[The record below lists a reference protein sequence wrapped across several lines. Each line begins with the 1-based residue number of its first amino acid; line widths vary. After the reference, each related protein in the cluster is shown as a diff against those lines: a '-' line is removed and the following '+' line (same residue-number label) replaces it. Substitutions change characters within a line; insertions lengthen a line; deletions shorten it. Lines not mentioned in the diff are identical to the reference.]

1 MSPPLMW
8 QMRRVRL
15 DRIGPTAARFLN
27 VTLDFTGADGHPLDS
42 ILWLRN
48 GGGKS
53 TVLSLICALIRP
65 HRRDFLATQAT
76 GKHLEDYV
84 LGADTAHVVVEWSGP
99 DGRKL
104 VTGAVYEWADRAQ
117 PADPNRDH
125 DRLSARWYLFR
136 PDADGR
142 ASLDGLPFETDG
154 KPTPQKEFVAAVR
167 AWDVIPHAGIAVT
180 DGQDRWSRMLDDHG
194 LDPAIFTALLQMNA
208 TEGGIEGQFQFR
220 NADQFVRY
228 LLELIVDPEVPGQVS
243 DILERVRAGLAERP
257 ELLADLTFADE
268 ASPLLRRLAENRA
281 AQEQAEEAE
290 RELEGSAV
298 ALATAV
304 AAATARAERAAA
316 EHEDRVTELRGVVA
330 EHQDRAAL
338 AGARVRGLRRIA
350 AEHRRASAQRDVEL
364 SRAAQQRAAA
374 RKAAWRAVPEVRRLR
389 DARAR
394 VISLT
399 EQLAA
404 AKADAEPL
412 RRRRDEAA
420 LDYTRSLDV
429 ALSEHDEQAA
439 GLDEAASTARRGEA
453 AARARAHEATA
464 EQGRLSGEL
473 AAVVASLADLDAALE
488 SARGQG
494 LLDAEEDVAT
504 AIARHE
510 AADREAAADLE
521 RLREERPRLRERRQ
535 ETVQA
540 ADELAGE
547 RRTLTERRR
556 TDAERAAGL
565 RAAVDEL
572 AGDERLRTLSGGD
585 EIDPVAE
592 AGDLEDLLTTAISRS
607 ERQRVELAVEGAEDE
622 RSLAALTTTGL
633 LPATLD
639 LVRAHE
645 TVEAAGIAATTG
657 WRYLAESVSAAAHAA
672 VLRAAPAL
680 AAGLLLH
687 DPADLPVAER
697 VLTDAGLRPT
707 SPVVMATTA
716 DLQAVADSAH
726 REETP
731 FLVPPAAALLDPA
744 AAGTEITA
752 RESARAGRATADAQL
767 AAVRDRD
774 DDLRRRLRGL
784 RADCPPGTL
793 ETQQARIADADARLA
808 AISEDLRRV
817 EADRAAVEEQEQ
829 SLDERRATQEEVRR
843 VAAFAGAV
851 LTGLAAR
858 LTQSEPSRARARA
871 LPAEI
876 EVHRAAT
883 ERATTEEEGH
893 RRTAAEAADRLAAV
907 RRAASGHREAREA
920 LSLGGE
926 EKPDGLFASASG
938 VPVPLAEACRAYESA
953 EQAYRREV
961 SDSALAASLEEARRA
976 VEGPSG
982 QVAGLTA
989 IVRESA
995 ADLADSAEAADP
1007 DSLASALA
1015 RAEEA
1020 ADRAGESVGA
1030 AKAELRAAEAE
1041 LATFP
1046 TAEVELADEEI
1057 PADRAAALAAAEAA
1071 EEELVGL
1078 RTAVEAARTE
1088 VEAVK
1093 ALGAE
1098 AHERHTGLTHQAEL
1112 LGVAPGDLSD
1122 AADPGGVED
1131 VRSAVAAIRQ
1141 RIDAV
1146 ATDARRARGAVEKV
1160 ARDIVL
1166 WASADRFAEVNP
1178 TVRDRFRVAD
1188 VAGEIGP
1195 EAASL
1200 AQELDLFAANLRGRL
1215 GELEEHKSVVVTA
1228 MTGMVRQALKSLAR
1242 AQALSELPE
1251 NLGAWAGHRFLD
1263 VGPRS
1268 AVETADAVVRD
1279 RCARLVDALTARGAE
1294 VPRGQELLWQAT
1306 NAVVGDG
1313 NWRARVLKPST
1324 ALALERVSVERM
1336 RKWSGGEKV
1345 TISLLLFCM
1354 VAKLRATSRGR
1365 DLPGLGALPLDN
1377 PLGKANYV
1385 VFLDLQRKVAAANG
1399 VQLIFLTG
1407 VGDMKAVGR
1416 FPNIIRMRNTANRGR
1431 EYVRVADRTLAG
1443 EDPSGAIDTTRIH
1456 RDDPVL
1462 TLL

>member
-1 MSPPLMW
+1 MSPAPMW

-15 DRIGPTAARFLN
+15 ERIGPTAARFLD

-65 HRRDFLATQAT
+65 HRRDFLATAAT

-99 DGRKL
+99 DGRRL
-104 VTGAVYEWADRAQ
+104 VTGAVYEWADRSQ

-136 PDADGR
+136 PDTDGR
-142 ASLDGLPFETDG
+142 ASLDTLPFETDG
-154 KPTPQKEFVAAVR
+154 RPTAQKEFVAAVR
-167 AWDVIPHAGIAVT
+167 AWDVIPNAGVAVT
-180 DGQDRWSRMLDDHG
+180 DGQDRWSRMLDEHG

-220 NADQFVRY
+220 SADQFVRY

-243 DILERVRAGLAERP
+243 EILERVRAGLAERP
-257 ELLADLTFADE
+257 QLLADLTFADE
-268 ASPLLRRLAENRA
+268 ATPLLHRLAENRA
-281 AQEQAEEAE
+281 AHSGAETAH

-304 AAATARAERAAA
+304 AAAVAGAERAAA
-316 EHEDRVTELRGVVA
+316 GHEDRITELCAAVA
-330 EHQDRAAL
+330 EHRDRAAL
-338 AGARVRGLRRIA
+338 AESRVRGLRRIA
-350 AEHRRASAQRDVEL
+350 AEHRRASAQRAAEAA
-364 SRAAQQRAAA
+364 RAAQQRASAQ
-374 RKAAWRAVPEVRRLR
+374 KAAWRAVPEVRRLR

-394 VISLT
+394 VTSLA

-404 AKADAEPL
+404 ATADAEPL
-412 RRRRDEAA
+412 RVRRDEAA
-420 LDYTRSLDV
+420 AEYARSLDV

-439 GLDEAASTARRGEA
+439 GLADTVAATREAETAART
-453 AARARAHEATA
+453 RARAATA
-464 EQGRLSGEL
+464 DQGRLTGEL
-473 AAVVASLADLDAALE
+473 AAVTAALADLDAALGA
-488 SARGQG
+488 ARTQG
-494 LLDAEEDVAT
+494 LLDAEEDVAA

-510 AADREAAADLE
+510 TADADAAADLE
-521 RLREERPRLRERRQ
+521 RLREDRPRLRERRQ
-535 ETVQA
+535 EIVQA
-540 ADELAGE
+540 ADELAAE
-547 RRTLTERRR
+547 RRTLTEARRA
-556 TDAERAAGL
+556 DAERVATL
-565 RAAVDEL
+565 REVIDEL
-572 AGDERLRTLSGGD
+572 AGDDRLRTLSGGD
-585 EIDPVAE
+585 LIEPVAE
-592 AGDLEDLLTTAISRS
+592 AGDLVELLTTAISRS
-607 ERQRVELAVEGAEDE
+607 ERQRIELAVEGAEDE
-622 RSLAALTTTGL
+622 RSLAALAATGL

-645 TVEAAGIAATTG
+645 TVEAAGIGATTG
-657 WRYLAESVSAAAHAA
+657 WRYLAESVSAAEHAA

-680 AAGLLLH
+680 AAGLLVH
-687 DPADLPVAER
+687 DPADLGTAEET
-697 VLTDAGLRPT
+697 LAAAGLRPT
-707 SPVVMATTA
+707 SPVVVATTA
-716 DLQAVADSAH
+716 DLQAVVDAGLRAQ
-726 REETP
+726 TP

-744 AAGTEITA
+744 AAGSEIGA
-752 RESARAGRATADAQL
+752 REAARAGRAAADVGLVAL
-767 AAVRDRD
+767 RERD
-774 DDLRRRLRGL
+774 DELRRRLRAL
-784 RADCPPGTL
+784 RTDCPPGTL
-793 ETQQARIADADARLA
+793 ETLQARISDAEARLA
-808 AISEDLRRV
+808 AITEDLARV
-817 EADRAAVEEQEQ
+817 EADRASVEEQEHA
-829 SLDERRATQEEVRR
+829 LDERRAAQEEIRR
-843 VAAFAGAV
+843 VAAVAGAV
-851 LTGLAAR
+851 LAGLGAR
-858 LTQSEPSRARARA
+858 LARSEPIRARARA
-871 LPAEI
+871 LPGEI
-876 EVHRAAT
+876 EVHRAAI
-883 ERATTEEEGH
+883 ERAAAEEDAQ
-893 RRTAAEAADRLAAV
+893 RRTGAEAAQRLDAV
-907 RRAASGHREAREA
+907 RRAVSGYREARSA
-920 LSLGGE
+920 LSLAE
-926 EKPDGLFASASG
+926 ERSDGLFGSAA
-938 VPVPLAEACRAYESA
+938 VAAVPLAEARRAYESA

-976 VEGPSG
+976 VEEPSAR
-982 QVAGLTA
+982 VAGLSTA
-989 IVRESA
+989 VRESA
-995 ADLADSAEAADP
+995 TDLADTAEAADP
-1007 DSLASALA
+1007 GSLAAALA

-1020 ADRAGESVGA
+1020 ADRAGEAVGA

-1046 TAEVELADEEI
+1046 APDETLPADEL
-1057 PADRAAALAAAEAA
+1057 PADRAAALAAAEVA
-1071 EEELVGL
+1071 EEDLAGL
-1078 RTAVEAARTE
+1078 RAAVEACRGE
-1088 VEAVK
+1088 VEAEK
-1093 ALGAE
+1093 ARHAE
-1098 AHERHTGLTHQAEL
+1098 ARERHTGLAHQAEL
-1112 LGVAPGDLSD
+1112 LGVAPGEQADG
-1122 AADPGGVED
+1122 APDPGGVED
-1131 VRSAVAAIRQ
+1131 VRVAVAAIRG

-1146 ATDARRARGAVEKV
+1146 AADARRARALVEKV
-1160 ARDIVL
+1160 AREIVV
-1166 WASADRFAEVNP
+1166 WASAERFAEVNP
-1178 TVRDRFRVAD
+1178 TVRDRFRVTD
-1188 VAGEIGP
+1188 VAGELGP
-1195 EAASL
+1195 EAGALSG
-1200 AQELDLFAANLRGRL
+1200 ELELFAANLRGRL
-1215 GELEEHKSVVVTA
+1215 EELEEHKSVVVTA

-1242 AQALSELPE
+1242 AQSLSELPE
-1251 NLGAWAGHRFLD
+1251 SLGAWAGHRFLD

-1416 FPNIIRMRNTANRGR
+1416 FPNVIRMRNTANRGR

-1443 EDPSGAIDTTRIH
+1443 EDPSGAVDTTRIH